1 MRDQTNK
8 NEDKTMTQIEKFL
21 KSEGFKL
28 NIHNDAWDK
37 ENTRVY
43 FDDTDIVVVRFNNTK
58 SQLIEWKNTI
68 DGNMTFDQKTS
79 LIFTMVR
86 I

>member
-1 MRDQTNK
+1 MER
-8 NEDKTMTQIEKFL
+8 QIEKFL
-21 KSEGFKL
+21 KSEGFRL
-28 NIHNDAWDK
+28 NIHGDAWDK
-37 ENTRVY
+37 DNTRVY
-43 FDDTDIVVVRFNNTK
+43 FDDIDIIVVRFNNPK
-58 SQLIEWKNTI
+58 SQIIEWKNRI